1 MEKYGIMTP
10 KEFKEMTL
18 AVARGEYKLPT
29 DAPKQ
34 YFEDQE
40 TADRYF
46 REGGTM
52 NLTTEQ
58 LTAAHA
64 EGKSI
69 CIRAVSGSGKTEM
82 LMERV
87 RHLTEDR
94 GFAPHDI
101 LCCTFT
107 RMAAQEIQARLAEKI
122 GSSAARICAGTIHS
136 TALAAIQSASE
147 TRYSIVNAQEEKLL
161 FKMAAIESGA
171 MRGYSASKWAI
182 PKKACADILENY
194 YQTGDRPM
202 RFTDGFLFF
211 ETFMSMCNRNR
222 SLTYGMILPHL
233 WHKLPLFQSRLRFR
247 HILVDEVQDI
257 DTIQWRVF
265 AALQHLTDADLFV
278 VGDPCQSIFS
288 FRGSLPEYPEVN
300 RDKFTMMEMH
310 SNFRSAQAI
319 VTAANRLMKNMCTEM
334 KAERG
339 FDGEVVFGSGKD
351 SHDTAEFTADLLT
364 FTSWKPQDIAILA
377 RNHVFLEKIRQ
388 ELGKLNIPC
397 AYHAADNLEKTPGF
411 LKMHNLL
418 KLLVNPYDNFAFMQV
433 HDLLCD
439 DMQYPQIRHL
449 AEARGQS
456 LFQVWKG
463 RNEWSDSRYAQE
475 FFNMYTDDP
484 PVPAVAFSL
493 KEFGDV
499 PAQVIDL
506 LFSWCVTAGSQNSVS
521 CFLDWLAVRE
531 SEGRK
536 TGGDAVHLL
545 TIHAAKGLQWPVV
558 IVAGVNEGI
567 LPSFQSIREGE
578 QAVAEERRLM
588 YVALTRAMDS
598 AFIFSRPEESEKWHN
613 PVSRFVKEMQ

>member
-1 MEKYGIMTP
+1 ME
-10 KEFKEMTL
+10 
-18 AVARGEYKLPT
+18 
-29 DAPKQ
+29 
-34 YFEDQE
+34 
-40 TADRYF
+40 
-46 REGGTM
+46 
-52 NLTTEQ
+52 LTSEQ
-58 LTAAHA
+58 KTSAHA
-64 EGKSI
+64 EGKNI
-69 CIRAVSGSGKTEM
+69 YIRAAAGSGKTEM

-122 GSSAARICAGTIHS
+122 GSSAAKICAGTIHS
-136 TALAAIQSASE
+136 TALYAIQSASE

-171 MRGYSASKWAI
+171 MRGYSASKWAV
-182 PKKACADILENY
+182 PKKACSDTLEEY

-222 SLTYGMILPHL
+222 SLTCGMILPHL
-233 WHKLPLFQSRLRFR
+233 WHNLPRYAGFMRFK

-265 AALQHLTDADLFV
+265 AALQRLSDADLFA

-300 RDKFTMMEMH
+300 KDKFTVFEMQ
-310 SNFRSAQAI
+310 SNFRSSQA
-319 VTAANRLMKNMCTEM
+319 VVNAANRLMQHSSTRTEM

-339 FDGEVVFGSGKD
+339 FKGEVMFGGGKD
-351 SHDTAEFTADLLT
+351 SKDTAEFTADLLT
-364 FTSWKPQDIAILA
+364 FTSWKPRDIAILA

-388 ELGKLNIPC
+388 ELGKLNVPC
-397 AYHAADNLEKTPGF
+397 VYHAADNLEKTPGF

-439 DMQYPQIRHL
+439 EMQYPQIRHL
-449 AEARGQS
+449 AEVRGQS

-463 RNEWSDSRYAQE
+463 LNEWSDSRYAQH
-475 FFNMYTDDP
+475 FFDLYGSLPETEQH
-484 PVPAVAFSL
+484 VPAVAFAL
-493 KEFGDV
+493 KELGDIPEDV
-499 PAQVIDL
+499 LNI
-506 LFSWCVTAGSQNSVS
+506 LFAWSATAKCQNSVC

-536 TGGDAVHLL
+536 TGGESVHLL

-588 YVALTRAMDS
+588 YVALTRAMDE
-598 AFIFSRPEESEKWHN
+598 AYIFSRPEESEKWHN
-613 PVSRFVKEMQ
+613 PVSRFVKEMKP